1 MYYAHKQTGFLYKVI
16 REYQD
21 SDGTEMVQLVR
32 VSDGAGPIPMA
43 VETLAR
49 YYDQNSGEET
59 QTKEELEEATL
70 GILTEPKY
78 GMGDLVLPEEVREEL
93 MLGVAQAANA
103 QKIAEAF
110 GKTQFKKT
118 TLNFHGAPGTGKTM
132 SAHAVA
138 DALGKKLYIADYAS
152 LRSKWHGETAKH
164 LKKMFAE
171 AKALDAVLFL
181 DEADTLL
188 SSRVEGGGSE
198 IGEALNH
205 EKNTFMQELDRFEG
219 VILMATNLFGNYDA
233 ALNRRIARHISFPM
247 PDPTARAKI
256 LEKLLGTRHAVDL
269 VDASLASDGLG
280 GGDLDKAVENAQVR
294 AFSKNSEFPIVTHED
309 LMVEIER
316 VKRGKVD
323 QGLVTNRRKIGF

>member
-1 MYYAHKQTGFLYKVI
+1 MQYAHKQTGFIYKVT
-16 REYQD
+16 REYQ
-21 SDGTEMVQLVR
+21 SPDGTEMVQLVR
-32 VSDGAGPIPMA
+32 VQDGAGPIPMS
-43 VETLAR
+43 VEALNK
-49 YYDQNSGEET
+49 YYQQQGET
-59 QTKEELEEATL
+59 QTQEVLEEATL

-78 GMGDLVLPEEVREEL
+78 RMDDLVLPDEVKEEL
-93 MLGVAQAANA
+93 TLGLSQAANA
-103 QKIAEAF
+103 KKIAEAF
-110 GKTQFKKT
+110 GKSRFQKT

-138 DALGKKLYIADYAS
+138 DALGKPLYIADYAA

-171 AKALDAVLFL
+171 ANALGAVLFL

-188 SSRVEGGGSE
+188 SSRVEGGSE

-205 EKNTFMQELDRFEG
+205 EKNVFMQELDRFEG

-247 PDPTARAKI
+247 PDPEARAKI

-269 VDASLASDGLG
+269 LDASLASEDLG

-294 AFSKNSEFPIVTHED
+294 AFSRNPAAPVVENED
-309 LMVEIER
+309 LLIEIER
-316 VKRGKVD
+316 VKRGKIE
-323 QGLVTNRRKIGF
+323 QGLVQKRRKIGF

>member
-1 MYYAHKQTGFLYKVI
+1 MYYAHKQTGFLYKVT
-16 REYQD
+16 RQYQD
-21 SDGTEMVQLVR
+21 ADGTEMVQLVR
-32 VSDGAGPIPMA
+32 ESDGAGPIPMA
-43 VETLAR
+43 VESLNR
-49 YYDQNSGEET
+49 YYSEMNAET
-59 QTKEELEEATL
+59 QTQTEVQEEATL

-78 GMGDLVLPEEVREEL
+78 AMEDLVLPAEVREEL
-93 MLGVAQAANA
+93 MLGVAQASNA
-103 QKIAEAF
+103 KRIAEAF

-233 ALNRRIARHISFPM
+233 ALNRRIARHISFPL
-247 PDPTARAKI
+247 PDPSARAKI
-256 LEKLLGTRHAVDL
+256 LEKLLGTRHAVDV
-269 VDASLASDGLG
+269 VDASFASDGLG

-294 AFSKNSEFPIVTHED
+294 AFSRNSEAPVVTHED
-309 LMVEIER
+309 LIVEIER
-316 VKRGKVD
+316 VKRGKID
-323 QGLVTNRRKIGF
+323 QGLVENRRKIGF